1 MIKSIITCG
10 LLCCSLLASAQTFKE
25 WQDPNVNHVNRYPA
39 HTNYFAFESMDAV
52 ENGKKNSKNYV
63 TLNGQWSFNWV
74 SNHTERPT
82 DFWKVEYN
90 DAGWTT
96 MSVPGMWEMNGFG
109 DPIYVNNGYAWG
121 GYVHGMNPPLPSE
134 KNNHVGSYRREIEV
148 PADWKGKQIIAH
160 FGSVTSNIY
169 LWVNGKFVGYSEDS
183 KIAAEFD
190 LTKYLKPGA
199 KNLIAFQVFRWCDG
213 TYLEDQD
220 FFRHSGVGRDCY
232 LYARNKRHIRDIR
245 VTPDLDAE
253 YVDGSL
259 NVDLD
264 VIGGGTV
271 ELKLVD
277 SKGNCVAEKSVKGP
291 GKVNC
296 KIEVE
301 NPLKWSAEEPN
312 LYTLYTTLAD
322 GTRVWEVIPI
332 KVGFRKVEIKN
343 AQLLVNG
350 KPILIK
356 GINRHEVDP
365 VGGYIFN
372 HERRMRDVQ
381 VLKEFNFNA
390 VRTCHYPA
398 DPEFLELCDEYG
410 FYVVCEA
417 NIESHGMGYGERT
430 LAKEPMYNLA
440 HLERNQRN
448 VQSNWNYPSV
458 IIWSL
463 GNEAGF
469 GQNFIDCYHWIKAED
484 KSRPVQYEQ
493 THQLPET
500 DIVCPMYA
508 GYEWC
513 EKYLTR
519 GDSRPLIQC
528 EYAHAMGNS
537 LGGFKEYWD
546 MIRKYPNYQGGFIWD
561 FADQAVLWEKDGKK
575 FYAYGG
581 DFNQFD
587 ASDQNFC
594 ANGVFNAERGPKPQA
609 FEAKYYQQ
617 NMWVTPVDVQT
628 GKVEVYNEN
637 FFVDLA
643 DYYME
648 WQLVADGK
656 AVQSG
661 RVESL
666 NVGPQQKIQ
675 ISLPYNLDKISDKVA
690 DLYLNISFKTKNELG
705 VLPAQ
710 FEVAKEQIAIR
721 ESQGMAVQP
730 VNCNQLIGMQI
741 DNSGNDFVVSGE
753 HFVLSFD
760 KKDGFINGYTVYGKQ
775 VIADEAKFVPNFW
788 RANTDNDYGASLQ
801 RKNAVWENPE
811 FDMKSFVTSK
821 CDDGTIQ
828 VVAKYNIA
836 RVKGDLTLTYRIANT
851 GAIEIKESFDATEGQ
866 EIANMFR
873 FGMRVAMPDSFCNVE
888 YFGRGPIENYS
899 DRKSCTFVG
908 KYTSTV
914 DEQFYGY
921 IRPQENGN
929 RTDLRWFTL
938 SDAGRVSITIKATEL
953 FSASALPYA
962 QEALHDGMRKQQS
975 HPEFLVKDGKTYL
988 CIDKAQQGLACVNSW
1003 GAVPLPQYMLPY
1015 ADYEFTFVITP
1026 ELDIY
1031 K

>member
-1 MIKSIITCG
+1 MNEKEFVA
-10 LLCCSLLASAQTFKE
+10 LLKEVFQSHTLMKDRNYHTVNELL
-25 WQDPNVNHVNRYPA
+25 HCMRY
-39 HTNYFAFESMDAV
+39 D
-52 ENGKKNSKNYV
+52 
-63 TLNGQWSFNWV
+63 
-74 SNHTERPT
+74 ER
-82 DFWKVEYN
+82 
-90 DAGWTT
+90 
-96 MSVPGMWEMNGFG
+96 
-109 DPIYVNNGYAWG
+109 
-121 GYVHGMNPPLPSE
+121 
-134 KNNHVGSYRREIEV
+134 
-148 PADWKGKQIIAH
+148 
-160 FGSVTSNIY
+160 
-169 LWVNGKFVGYSEDS
+169 
-183 KIAAEFD
+183 
-190 LTKYLKPGA
+190 
-199 KNLIAFQVFRWCDG
+199 
-213 TYLEDQD
+213 
-220 FFRHSGVGRDCY
+220 
-232 LYARNKRHIRDIR
+232 
-245 VTPDLDAE
+245 
-253 YVDGSL
+253 
-259 NVDLD
+259 
-264 VIGGGTV
+264 
-271 ELKLVD
+271 
-277 SKGNCVAEKSVKGP
+277 
-291 GKVNC
+291 
-296 KIEVE
+296 
-301 NPLKWSAEEPN
+301 
-312 LYTLYTTLAD
+312 
-322 GTRVWEVIPI
+322 
-332 KVGFRKVEIKN
+332 
-343 AQLLVNG
+343 
-350 KPILIK
+350 
-356 GINRHEVDP
+356 
-365 VGGYIFN
+365 
-372 HERRMRDVQ
+372 
-381 VLKEFNFNA
+381 LKEFNFNA

-594 ANGVFNAERGPKPQA
+594 ANGVFNAKREPKPHA
-609 FEAKYYQQ
+609 YEVKYYYQ
-617 NMWVTPVDVQT
+617 NIWATPVDLGS

-637 FFVDLA
+637 FFVDLS

-648 WQLVADGK
+648 WELVADGK

-661 RVESL
+661 RFESI
-666 NVGPQQKIQ
+666 NVAPQQKIQ
-675 ISLPYNLDKISDKVA
+675 ITLPYNLAKVSDKVA
-690 DLYLNISFKTKNELG
+690 DLYLNVSFKTKNELG

-721 ESQGMAVQP
+721 ECQGVAVQP
-730 VNCNQLIGMQI
+730 VNSKQLIGMHI

-760 KKDGFINGYTVYGKQ
+760 KKDGFINSYEVYGKQ
-775 VIADEAKFVPNFW
+775 VIANESKLMPNFW

-801 RKNAVWENPE
+801 RKSAVWENPE

-836 RVKGDLTLTYRIANT
+836 RVNGDLTLSYRIANT
-851 GAIEIKESFDATEGQ
+851 GAIEIKESFDATEGH
-866 EIANMFR
+866 EVANMFR

-908 KYTSTV
+908 KYASTV

-953 FSASALPYA
+953 FSASALPYS

-1015 ADYEFTFVITP
+1015 SDYEFTFVITP

-1031 K
+1031 Q